1 MIGLVTGDASGS
13 AMGVGDEHTPM
24 KVPGER
30 EGVGVDIRV
39 FLADDSQLMRD
50 GLTALLHQEPG
61 MELVGQAGD
70 GAECVS
76 LTRTVRP
83 NVVIMDLAMPRLN
96 GIEATLRILAES
108 PQMKVICLSVHDERR
123 LVSAVIDAGASGY
136 LLKDCAFDELAQ
148 AVRTVMANQVY
159 ISPSIAAILVAD
171 YRARRDGA
179 GESAFSQLTA
189 REREIV
195 QLLAEGHSTKQISS
209 KLRVS
214 PKTVATH
221 REHVMAKLNINSIAQ
236 LTRYALAEGLA

>member
-1 MIGLVTGDASGS
+1 M
-13 AMGVGDEHTPM
+13 
-24 KVPGER
+24 
-30 EGVGVDIRV
+30 DIRV
-39 FLADDSQLMRD
+39 LLADDSQLMRD
-50 GLTALLHQEPG
+50 GLAALLHQEPG
-61 MELVGQAGD
+61 MKLVGQAGD
-70 GAECVS
+70 GAECVT
-76 LTRTVRP
+76 LARKLRP
-83 NVVIMDLAMPRLN
+83 SVVIMDLAMPRLN

-108 PQMKVICLSVHDERR
+108 PQMKVICLSVHDEQR

-136 LLKDCAFDELAQ
+136 LLKDCAFNELAQ

-171 YRARRDGA
+171 YRARREGA
-179 GESAFSQLTA
+179 EKSAFSQLTA

-221 REHVMAKLNINSIAQ
+221 REHVMAKLNINGIAQ